1 MQGDLS
7 WLHFSIAQPKMKSL
21 NKLQANR
28 VSLYSN
34 AMEPLVIE
42 EVERQLRNLPPKL
55 VEYLNPAQVI
65 AYALN
70 RLPAL
75 YATSEQGWHRQQQ
88 RAREQF
94 GDQIV
99 VAVRQGL
106 AAVQRDPLRAAAP
119 LKLPLSIER
128 MTPQS
133 GVALLEP

>member
-1 MQGDLS
+1 M
-7 WLHFSIAQPKMKSL
+7 
-21 NKLQANR
+21 
-28 VSLYSN
+28 
-34 AMEPLVIE
+34 E
-42 EVERQLRNLPPKL
+42 EVERQLRHLPPKL
-55 VEYLNPAQVI
+55 VEYINPAQVI

-88 RAREQF
+88 RAKEQF
-94 GDQIV
+94 GEQLI

-106 AAVQRDPLRAAAP
+106 AAVQRDPLRAATP

-133 GVALLEP
+133 SVALIDP